1 MSNAININKPVFA
14 PKTTTTNAQRP
25 TATLWLNIGYEIAVP
40 VSDGTTTTTENRFIN
55 LPMGIALDTM
65 EEVKTTSSN
74 ETFAALQIAKN
85 DLLKQLLQ
93 AGADLQPGQERI
105 VNLQVQLRKVN
116 DPAANAGLSDPNVNP
131 FLRKL
136 TL

>member
-14 PKTTTTNAQRP
+14 PKTAPANARP

-40 VSDGTTTTTENRFIN
+40 VSDGTTETRFIN

-93 AGADLQPGQERI
+93 AGADLKPGQERI

-116 DPAANAGLSDPNVNP
+116 DPAANAGLIDPNVNP

-136 TL
+136 AL